1 MGVHGRG
8 SGGRRTR
15 VGYVQ
20 HVVVGVEDRRDPWR
34 GRTAP
39 GAGAV
44 HVSAPIAVLRSE
56 KWHLLLVIYVVSQ
69 V

>member
-1 MGVHGRG
+1 
-8 SGGRRTR
+8 